1 MVCHETFK
9 DNSGKWVEP
18 QKVIRKDN
26 EYFYKKNGSLEVLIR
41 GRSEK

>member
-18 QKVIRKDN
+18 HKVIRKDN

-41 GRSEK
+41 EGQKK